1 MSIDEPRKTT
11 RLRRLITAPELE
23 FLCEAHNGIS
33 ARIVEEAGFRGI
45 WASGL
50 TISASLGVRDN
61 NEVSWTQ
68 VLEVLEH
75 MSDASTVPIL
85 VDCDTGH
92 GNFNNLRR
100 FVKKLECRG
109 LAGACLEDKLFPKT
123 NSFLHGEAQRLAGV
137 DEVCGKIRAGKDA
150 QADEEFVLVA
160 RTEAFIVGTGLSD
173 ALGRAEAYRRAGADA
188 ILVHSKRATCA
199 DIEVF
204 AREWA
209 GRHPLVI
216 VPTKYYTTPTARFR
230 ELGISVVIW
239 ANHLM
244 RAAIGAM
251 QEAARTIY
259 QSQTLVD
266 VEDKVVPLQEVFRLQ
281 RAKELEDAERRYLPT
296 RGRDFTAI
304 ILAAA
309 RGEELGVLTAERPK
323 AMIRVG
329 GEPILYKLVGQLR
342 RQGVADVVV
351 VRGYK
356 KETIAPE
363 LHNLT
368 VVDNDAHATTGELSS
383 LWQAVHHLRGDCVI
397 AYGDCLYRGHH
408 LRDLLDSPGDIKILV
423 DCDVR
428 RSHRVKDLV
437 TCSRACAHDFLAQPT
452 AALTDISTAQA
463 VDGAMGEWTGLLAV
477 SDRGA
482 RTLRLKL
489 EALAADASFGRLSLP
504 DLLKAVMPETGVSVV
519 YTRGGWLDID
529 DIKDLSNAEVYA

>member
-1 MSIDEPRKTT
+1 MTGKARKTT
-11 RLRRLITAPELE
+11 ELRRLIASPELE
-23 FLCEAHNGIS
+23 FLCEAHIGIS

-50 TISASLGVRDN
+50 TMAASLGVRDN
-61 NEVSWTQ
+61 NEISWTQ

-85 VDCDTGH
+85 ADCDTGY

-109 LAGACLEDKLFPKT
+109 LAGACLEDKRFPKT
-123 NSFLHGEAQRLAGV
+123 NSFLHSEAQHLA
-137 DEVCGKIRAGKDA
+137 DPEEVCGKIRAGKDA
-150 QADEEFVLVA
+150 QMDEDFVLVA

-173 ALGRAEAYRRAGADA
+173 GLRRAEAYRQAGADA

-199 DIEVF
+199 DVEVF
-204 AREWA
+204 AKEWA

-251 QEAARTIY
+251 QDAASTIHRT
-259 QSQTLVD
+259 QSLIT

-281 RAKELEDAERRYLPT
+281 RAKELEDAEVRYLPT
-296 RGRDFTAI
+296 RGRPWTAI
-304 ILAAA
+304 ILAAS
-309 RGEELGVLTAERPK
+309 RGAELGLLTAERPK

-342 RQGVADVVV
+342 RQGVLDVVV
-351 VRGYK
+351 VRGYR

-368 VVDNDAHATTGELSS
+368 VVDNDAHATTGELHS
-383 LWQAVHHLRGDCVI
+383 LWRAVPHLRGECVI
-397 AYGDCLYRGHH
+397 SYGDCLYRGHH
-408 LRDLLDSPGDIKILV
+408 LRDLLDSAGDIRILV
-423 DCDVR
+423 DCDIR
-428 RSHRVKDLV
+428 RTQRVKDLV
-437 TCSRACAHDFLAQPT
+437 TCSQPCVHDFLTQPT
-452 AALTDISTAQA
+452 ATLTDIVTAVTA
-463 VDGAMGEWTGLLAV
+463 AGAMGEWTGLLAV
-477 SDRGA
+477 SNRGA
-482 RTLRLKL
+482 AVLRQEL
-489 EALAADASFGRLSLP
+489 EVLAADAAFARLHLP
-504 DLLKAVMPETGVSVV
+504 DLIKAVMSRIPVSVV

-529 DIKDLSNAEVYA
+529 DIKDLSDAESYA